1 MKKIKTLFGIVLAA
15 AFFFNACD
23 DSLFDASE
31 SFTFETE
38 FIVLSDDADFF
49 ERKVINL
56 SEDCKIIASHGSK
69 IKNIQVETIRYWLKS
84 HNGTDDQKVSNLTVK
99 VGNGDGSDQKVLLEL
114 DEVLLHQML
123 NNPAFLSLNAEG
135 VSKFEDLAEIPPH
148 TFTYDISLTGN
159 EAPYDFTIVL
169 EVKAKLTANALQ

>member
-1 MKKIKTLFGIVLAA
+1 MKKIKTLFGIVLAT
-15 AFFFNACD
+15 AFFFHACD

-49 ERKVINL
+49 ERKVVNL
-56 SEDCKIIASHGSK
+56 SDDSEMIKKYGSK
-69 IKNIQVETIRYWLKS
+69 VKNIQVETIRYWLKS
-84 HNGTDDQKVSNLTVK
+84 HNGNNDQKVNNLTIK
-99 VGNGDGSDQKVLLEL
+99 VGNADGSDQKFLLGLDKVVLHE
-114 DEVLLHQML
+114 ML
-123 NNPAFLSLNAEG
+123 NNPVFLSLNAEG
-135 VSKFEDLAEIPPH
+135 VSKIEDLAEMPPH
-148 TFTYDISLTGN
+148 TFTYDISFTGN